1 MPFTVNDLQDL
12 TRILIERPEWLNE
25 MRRILLTNELLAL
38 PSLVQEL
45 AEIQR
50 RTEIELAEFR
60 QRMEAE
66 LAEFRQRTE
75 AELAELRRY
84 VDTRFAELAEIQRRT
99 EIELAEFRQRME
111 AELGEFRQRV
121 EAELAELR
129 RYVDTR
135 FAELAEIQRR
145 SEAELGEFRQRMEA
159 ELAELR
165 RYVDTRF
172 AELAEIQRRSEAEL
186 GEFRQRM
193 EAELAELRRY
203 VDTRFAELAEA
214 QRRIEVELAELRRR
228 TDERFAQLAESQ
240 LRIQEQLLGI
250 KDELADVRGRQ
261 LELEYRIKAAAFF
274 GGWLRKPAVVE
285 ISDIWDQLEEHLDEI
300 DMRRL
305 TAVDL
310 IVRGQLPKKRGGG
323 EVWLAVEVSN
333 VVDLND
339 VERAIERAAL
349 LRRAGLPAIPVVGGK
364 RLTRGAAASVAERRV
379 VLSKGGELVGW
390 DEMLDST
397 LGAS

>member
-66 LAEFRQRTE
+66 LAE
-75 AELAELRRY
+75 LRRY
-84 VDTRFAELAEIQRRT
+84 VDMRFAQ
-99 EIELAEFRQRME
+99 
-111 AELGEFRQRV
+111 LGEAQQRV

-129 RYVDTR
+129 RYVDMR
-135 FAELAEIQRR
+135 FAELAEIQQRT
-145 SEAELGEFRQRMEA
+145 EAELAKLRQRMEA

-165 RYVDTRF
+165 
-172 AELAEIQRRSEAEL
+172 
-186 GEFRQRM
+186 QRM
-193 EAELAELRRY
+193 EAELAEQRRY
-203 VDTRFAELAEA
+203 VDARFAELAEA
-214 QRRIEVELAELRRR
+214 QQRIEVELAELRRR

-323 EVWLAVEVSN
+323 EVWLAVEASN

>member
-12 TRILIERPEWLNE
+12 MRILIERPEWLNE

-60 QRMEAE
+60 QR
-66 LAEFRQRTE
+66 TE

-84 VDTRFAELAEIQRRT
+84 VDMRFAELAEIQRRT
-99 EIELAEFRQRME
+99 
-111 AELGEFRQRV
+111 
-121 EAELAELR
+121 
-129 RYVDTR
+129 
-135 FAELAEIQRR
+135 
-145 SEAELGEFRQRMEA
+145 
-159 ELAELR
+159 
-165 RYVDTRF
+165 
-172 AELAEIQRRSEAEL
+172 EAEL

-214 QRRIEVELAELRRR
+214 QRRTEAELAQFRQRMEAELAELRRYVDMRFAELAEIQRRTEAELAKLRQRMEAELAELRQRMEAELAEQRRYVDARFAELAEAQQRIEVELAELRRR

-240 LRIQEQLLGI
+240 LRIQEQLTGI

-274 GGWLRKPAVVE
+274 GGWLRKPTVVE

-379 VLSKGGELVGW
+379 VLSKGGELIGW
-390 DEMLDST
+390 DEVLDST

>member
-99 EIELAEFRQRME
+99 EVELA
-111 AELGEFRQRV
+111 EFRQRV

-129 RYVDTR
+129 RYVDMR
-135 FAELAEIQRR
+135 FAQ
-145 SEAELGEFRQRMEA
+145 LGEAQQRVEA

-165 RYVDTRF
+165 RYVDMRF
-172 AELAEIQRRSEAEL
+172 AELAEIQRRTEAEL
-186 GEFRQRM
+186 AELRQRM
-193 EAELAELRRY
+193 EAELAEQRRY
-203 VDTRFAELAEA
+203 VDARFAELAEA
-214 QRRIEVELAELRRR
+214 QQRIEVELAELRRR

-261 LELEYRIKAAAFF
+261 LELEYRIKVAAFF

>member
-60 QRMEAE
+60 RRVEAE

-84 VDTRFAELAEIQRRT
+84 VDMRFAELAEIQRRT
-99 EIELAEFRQRME
+99 
-111 AELGEFRQRV
+111 
-121 EAELAELR
+121 
-129 RYVDTR
+129 
-135 FAELAEIQRR
+135 
-145 SEAELGEFRQRMEA
+145 
-159 ELAELR
+159 
-165 RYVDTRF
+165 
-172 AELAEIQRRSEAEL
+172 EAEL

-214 QRRIEVELAELRRR
+214 QRRTEAELAELRRYVDTRFAELAEAQRRTEAELAQFRQRMEAELAELRRYVDTRFAELAEAQQRIEVELAELRRR

-240 LRIQEQLLGI
+240 LRIQEQLIGI

-379 VLSKGGELVGW
+379 VLSKGGELIGW
-390 DEMLDST
+390 DEVLDST

>member
-60 QRMEAE
+60 QRV
-66 LAEFRQRTE
+66 E

-84 VDTRFAELAEIQRRT
+84 VDMRFAELAEIQRRT
-99 EIELAEFRQRME
+99 EAELA
-111 AELGEFRQRV
+111 EFRQRV

-135 FAELAEIQRR
+135 FAELAEAQQRI
-145 SEAELGEFRQRMEA
+145 EVELAEFRQRMEA
-159 ELAELR
+159 ELAE
-165 RYVDTRF
+165 
-172 AELAEIQRRSEAEL
+172 Q
-186 GEFRQRM
+186 
-193 EAELAELRRY
+193 RRY

-214 QRRIEVELAELRRR
+214 QQRIEVELAELRRR

-240 LRIQEQLLGI
+240 LRIQEQLIGI

>member
-1 MPFTVNDLQDL
+1 MPFTVNDLKDL

-60 QRMEAE
+60 QR
-66 LAEFRQRTE
+66 TE

-84 VDTRFAELAEIQRRT
+84 VDMRFAQ
-99 EIELAEFRQRME
+99 
-111 AELGEFRQRV
+111 LGEAQQRV

-129 RYVDTR
+129 RYVDMR

-145 SEAELGEFRQRMEA
+145 TEAELAEFRQRMEA
-159 ELAELR
+159 ELAEQR
-165 RYVDTRF
+165 RYVD
-172 AELAEIQRRSEAEL
+172 
-186 GEFRQRM
+186 M
-193 EAELAELRRY
+193 
-203 VDTRFAELAEA
+203 RFAELAEA
-214 QRRIEVELAELRRR
+214 QQRVEVELAELRRR

-240 LRIQEQLLGI
+240 LRIQEQLIGI

-390 DEMLDST
+390 EEMLDSM

>member
-60 QRMEAE
+60 QRVEAE
-66 LAEFRQRTE
+66 LA
-75 AELAELRRY
+75 
-84 VDTRFAELAEIQRRT
+84 
-99 EIELAEFRQRME
+99 
-111 AELGEFRQRV
+111 EFRQRV

-135 FAELAEIQRR
+135 FAELAEAQRR
-145 SEAELGEFRQRMEA
+145 
-159 ELAELR
+159 
-165 RYVDTRF
+165 T
-172 AELAEIQRRSEAEL
+172 
-186 GEFRQRM
+186 

-214 QRRIEVELAELRRR
+214 QRRTEAELAELRRYVDTRFAELAEAQQRIEVELAELRRR

-240 LRIQEQLLGI
+240 LRIQEQLIGI

-274 GGWLRKPAVVE
+274 GGWLRKPTVVE

-333 VVDLND
+333 LVDLND

-379 VLSKGGELVGW
+379 VLSKGGELIGW
-390 DEMLDST
+390 DEVLDST

>member
-12 TRILIERPEWLNE
+12 TRILIERPEWLSE
-25 MRRILLTNELLAL
+25 VRRIVLTNELLAM
-38 PSLVQEL
+38 PSLIQEL
-45 AEIQR
+45 AEIQQR
-50 RTEIELAEFR
+50 AEVEQAEFR
-60 QRMEAE
+60 KRV
-66 LAEFRQRTE
+66 E

-84 VDTRFAELAEIQRRT
+84 VDKRFAELVEAHQRAEVEQAEFRKRVEAELAELRRYVDMRFAELAEAQ
-99 EIELAEFRQRME
+99 
-111 AELGEFRQRV
+111 QRV

-129 RYVDTR
+129 RYVDMR
-135 FAELAEIQRR
+135 FAELAEAQQRV
-145 SEAELGEFRQRMEA
+145 EA

-165 RYVDTRF
+165 RYVD
-172 AELAEIQRRSEAEL
+172 
-186 GEFRQRM
+186 M
-193 EAELAELRRY
+193 
-203 VDTRFAELAEA
+203 RFAELAEA
-214 QRRIEVELAELRRR
+214 QQRIGIELAELRRR

-240 LRIQEQLLGI
+240 LRIQEQLIGI

-261 LELEYRIKAAAFF
+261 LELDYRIKAVAFF

-285 ISDIWDQLEEHLDEI
+285 VSDIWDRLEAHLDEI
-300 DMRRL
+300 EMRRL

-310 IVRGQLPKKRGGG
+310 IVRGQLPKKRGEA

-333 VVDLND
+333 VVDLSD
-339 VERAIERAAL
+339 VERAVERAAL
-349 LRRAGLPAIPVVGGK
+349 LRRAGLLAIPVVGGK

-390 DEMLDST
+390 DEVLDRI

>member
-1 MPFTVNDLQDL
+1 
-12 TRILIERPEWLNE
+12 
-25 MRRILLTNELLAL
+25 
-38 PSLVQEL
+38 
-45 AEIQR
+45 
-50 RTEIELAEFR
+50 
-60 QRMEAE
+60 
-66 LAEFRQRTE
+66 
-75 AELAELRRY
+75 LAELRRY

-172 AELAEIQRRSEAEL
+172 AELAEAQRRIEV
-186 GEFRQRM
+186 
-193 EAELAELRRY
+193 ELAELRRY

-214 QRRIEVELAELRRR
+214 QQRIEVELAELRRR

>member
-84 VDTRFAELAEIQRRT
+84 VDTRFAELAEIQRR
-99 EIELAEFRQRME
+99 
-111 AELGEFRQRV
+111 
-121 EAELAELR
+121 
-129 RYVDTR
+129 
-135 FAELAEIQRR
+135 
-145 SEAELGEFRQRMEA
+145 
-159 ELAELR
+159 
-165 RYVDTRF
+165 
-172 AELAEIQRRSEAEL
+172 SEAEL

-214 QRRIEVELAELRRR
+214 QRRIEVELAELRRYVDTRFAELAEAQQRIEVELAELRRR

-240 LRIQEQLLGI
+240 LRIQEQLIGI

-274 GGWLRKPAVVE
+274 GGWLRKPTVVE

>member
-50 RTEIELAEFR
+50 RTEVELA
-60 QRMEAE
+60 
-66 LAEFRQRTE
+66 
-75 AELAELRRY
+75 
-84 VDTRFAELAEIQRRT
+84 
-99 EIELAEFRQRME
+99 
-111 AELGEFRQRV
+111 EFRQRV

-129 RYVDTR
+129 RYVDMRFAQLGEAQQRVEAELAELRRYVDMR

-145 SEAELGEFRQRMEA
+145 TEAELAKLRQRMEA

-165 RYVDTRF
+165 QRME
-172 AELAEIQRRSEAEL
+172 AELAEL
-186 GEFRQRM
+186 RQRM
-193 EAELAELRRY
+193 EAELAELRQRMEAELAEQRRY
-203 VDTRFAELAEA
+203 VDARFAELAEA
-214 QRRIEVELAELRRR
+214 QQRIEVELAELRRR

>member
-12 TRILIERPEWLNE
+12 TRILIERPEWLSE
-25 MRRILLTNELLAL
+25 VRRIVLTNELLAM
-38 PSLVQEL
+38 PSLIQEL
-45 AEIQR
+45 AEIQQR
-50 RTEIELAEFR
+50 AEVEQAEFR
-60 QRMEAE
+60 KRV
-66 LAEFRQRTE
+66 E

-84 VDTRFAELAEIQRRT
+84 VDKRFAELAEAQQRAEAEQAEFRKRV
-99 EIELAEFRQRME
+99 EAELAELRRYVDMRF
-111 AELGEFRQRV
+111 AELAEAQQRV

-129 RYVDTR
+129 RYVDMR
-135 FAELAEIQRR
+135 FAELAEAQQRV
-145 SEAELGEFRQRMEA
+145 EA

-165 RYVDTRF
+165 RYVD
-172 AELAEIQRRSEAEL
+172 
-186 GEFRQRM
+186 M
-193 EAELAELRRY
+193 
-203 VDTRFAELAEA
+203 RFAELAEA
-214 QRRIEVELAELRRR
+214 QQRIGIELAELRRR

-240 LRIQEQLLGI
+240 LRIQEQLIGI

-261 LELEYRIKAAAFF
+261 LELDYRIKAVAFF

-285 ISDIWDQLEEHLDEI
+285 VSDIWDQLEAHLDEI
-300 DMRRL
+300 EMRRL

-310 IVRGQLPKKRGGG
+310 IVRGQLPKKRGEA

-333 VVDLND
+333 VVDLSD
-339 VERAIERAAL
+339 VERAVERAAL
-349 LRRAGLPAIPVVGGK
+349 LRRAGLLAIPVVGGK

-390 DEMLDST
+390 DEVLDRI

>member
-38 PSLVQEL
+38 PSLVQ
-45 AEIQR
+45 
-50 RTEIELAEFR
+50 
-60 QRMEAE
+60 
-66 LAEFRQRTE
+66 
-75 AELAELRRY
+75 
-84 VDTRFAELAEIQRRT
+84 ELAEIQRRT

-172 AELAEIQRRSEAEL
+172 AELAEAQRRIEV
-186 GEFRQRM
+186 
-193 EAELAELRRY
+193 ELAELRRY

-214 QRRIEVELAELRRR
+214 QQRIEVELAELRRR

-240 LRIQEQLLGI
+240 LRIQEQLIGI

>member
-1 MPFTVNDLQDL
+1 M
-12 TRILIERPEWLNE
+12 RILIERPEWLNE

-60 QRMEAE
+60 QR
-66 LAEFRQRTE
+66 TE

-84 VDTRFAELAEIQRRT
+84 VDMRFAELAEIQRRT
-99 EIELAEFRQRME
+99 
-111 AELGEFRQRV
+111 
-121 EAELAELR
+121 
-129 RYVDTR
+129 
-135 FAELAEIQRR
+135 
-145 SEAELGEFRQRMEA
+145 
-159 ELAELR
+159 
-165 RYVDTRF
+165 
-172 AELAEIQRRSEAEL
+172 EAEL

-214 QRRIEVELAELRRR
+214 QRRTEAELAKLRQRMEAELAELRQRMEAELAEQRRYVDARFAELAEAQQRIEVELAELRRR

-240 LRIQEQLLGI
+240 LRIQEQLTGI

-274 GGWLRKPAVVE
+274 GGWLRKPTVVE

-379 VLSKGGELVGW
+379 VLSKGGELIGW
-390 DEMLDST
+390 DEVLDST

>member
-172 AELAEIQRRSEAEL
+172 AELAEAQRRIEV
-186 GEFRQRM
+186 
-193 EAELAELRRY
+193 ELAELRRY

-214 QRRIEVELAELRRR
+214 QQRIEVELAELRRR

-240 LRIQEQLLGI
+240 LRIQEQLIGI

-274 GGWLRKPAVVE
+274 GGWLRKPTVVE

>member
-50 RTEIELAEFR
+50 RTEVELA
-60 QRMEAE
+60 
-66 LAEFRQRTE
+66 
-75 AELAELRRY
+75 
-84 VDTRFAELAEIQRRT
+84 
-99 EIELAEFRQRME
+99 
-111 AELGEFRQRV
+111 EFRQRV

-129 RYVDTR
+129 RYVDMR
-135 FAELAEIQRR
+135 FAQ
-145 SEAELGEFRQRMEA
+145 LGEAQQRVEA

-165 RYVDTRF
+165 RYVDMRF
-172 AELAEIQRRSEAEL
+172 AELAEQ
-186 GEFRQRM
+186 
-193 EAELAELRRY
+193 RRY
-203 VDTRFAELAEA
+203 VDARFAELAEA
-214 QRRIEVELAELRRR
+214 QQRIEVELAELRRR

-261 LELEYRIKAAAFF
+261 LELEYRIKVAAFF

>member
-50 RTEIELAEFR
+50 RTEVELA
-60 QRMEAE
+60 
-66 LAEFRQRTE
+66 
-75 AELAELRRY
+75 
-84 VDTRFAELAEIQRRT
+84 
-99 EIELAEFRQRME
+99 
-111 AELGEFRQRV
+111 EFRQRV

-129 RYVDTR
+129 RYVDMRFAQLGEAQQRVEAELAELRRYVDMR

-145 SEAELGEFRQRMEA
+145 TEAELAKLRQRMEAELAKLRQRMEA

-165 RYVDTRF
+165 
-172 AELAEIQRRSEAEL
+172 
-186 GEFRQRM
+186 QRM
-193 EAELAELRRY
+193 EAELAEQRRY
-203 VDTRFAELAEA
+203 VDARFAELAEA
-214 QRRIEVELAELRRR
+214 QQRIEVELAELRRR

>member
-172 AELAEIQRRSEAEL
+172 AELAEAQRRIEV
-186 GEFRQRM
+186 
-193 EAELAELRRY
+193 ELAELRRY

-214 QRRIEVELAELRRR
+214 QQRIEVELAELRRR

>member
-50 RTEIELAEFR
+50 RTEVELA
-60 QRMEAE
+60 
-66 LAEFRQRTE
+66 
-75 AELAELRRY
+75 
-84 VDTRFAELAEIQRRT
+84 
-99 EIELAEFRQRME
+99 
-111 AELGEFRQRV
+111 EFRQRV

-129 RYVDTR
+129 RYVDMRFAQLGEAQQRVEAELAELRRYVDMR

-145 SEAELGEFRQRMEA
+145 TEAELAKLRQRMEAELAKLRQRMEA

-165 RYVDTRF
+165 
-172 AELAEIQRRSEAEL
+172 
-186 GEFRQRM
+186 QRM
-193 EAELAELRRY
+193 EAELAEQRRY
-203 VDTRFAELAEA
+203 VDARFAELAEA
-214 QRRIEVELAELRRR
+214 QQRIEVELAELRRR

-379 VLSKGGELVGW
+379 VLSKGGELVGC

>member
-66 LAEFRQRTE
+66 LAELRRYVDTRFAELAEIQRRTEIELAEFRQRTE

-121 EAELAELR
+121 
-129 RYVDTR
+129 
-135 FAELAEIQRR
+135 
-145 SEAELGEFRQRMEA
+145 EA

>member
-1 MPFTVNDLQDL
+1 V
-12 TRILIERPEWLNE
+12 
-25 MRRILLTNELLAL
+25 
-38 PSLVQEL
+38 
-45 AEIQR
+45 
-50 RTEIELAEFR
+50 
-60 QRMEAE
+60 
-66 LAEFRQRTE
+66 
-75 AELAELRRY
+75 
-84 VDTRFAELAEIQRRT
+84 
-99 EIELAEFRQRME
+99 
-111 AELGEFRQRV
+111 
-121 EAELAELR
+121 
-129 RYVDTR
+129 
-135 FAELAEIQRR
+135 
-145 SEAELGEFRQRMEA
+145 
-159 ELAELR
+159 
-165 RYVDTRF
+165 
-172 AELAEIQRRSEAEL
+172 
-186 GEFRQRM
+186 
-193 EAELAELRRY
+193 RRY

-214 QRRIEVELAELRRR
+214 QQRIEVELAELRRR

-240 LRIQEQLLGI
+240 LRIQEQLIGI

>member
-50 RTEIELAEFR
+50 RTEVELA
-60 QRMEAE
+60 
-66 LAEFRQRTE
+66 
-75 AELAELRRY
+75 
-84 VDTRFAELAEIQRRT
+84 
-99 EIELAEFRQRME
+99 
-111 AELGEFRQRV
+111 EFRQRV

-129 RYVDTR
+129 RYVDMRFAQLGEAQQRVEAELAELRRYVDMR

-145 SEAELGEFRQRMEA
+145 TEAELAELRQRMEA

-165 RYVDTRF
+165 
-172 AELAEIQRRSEAEL
+172 
-186 GEFRQRM
+186 QRM
-193 EAELAELRRY
+193 EAELAEQRRY
-203 VDTRFAELAEA
+203 VDARFAELAEA
-214 QRRIEVELAELRRR
+214 QQRIEVELAELRRR

-240 LRIQEQLLGI
+240 LRIQEQLTGI

>member
-99 EIELAEFRQRME
+99 EVELA
-111 AELGEFRQRV
+111 EFRQRV

-129 RYVDTR
+129 RYVDMRFAQLGEAQQRVEAELAELRRYVDMR

-145 SEAELGEFRQRMEA
+145 TEAELAKLRQRMEA

-165 RYVDTRF
+165 
-172 AELAEIQRRSEAEL
+172 
-186 GEFRQRM
+186 QRM
-193 EAELAELRRY
+193 EAELAEQRRY
-203 VDTRFAELAEA
+203 VDARFAELAEA
-214 QRRIEVELAELRRR
+214 QQRIEVELAELRRR

-261 LELEYRIKAAAFF
+261 LELEYRIKVAAFF

>member
-172 AELAEIQRRSEAEL
+172 AELAE
-186 GEFRQRM
+186 
-193 EAELAELRRY
+193 
-203 VDTRFAELAEA
+203 A
-214 QRRIEVELAELRRR
+214 QQRIEVELAELRRR

-240 LRIQEQLLGI
+240 LRIQEQLIGI

-274 GGWLRKPAVVE
+274 GGWLRKPTVVE

>member
-121 EAELAELR
+121 
-129 RYVDTR
+129 
-135 FAELAEIQRR
+135 
-145 SEAELGEFRQRMEA
+145 EA

>member
-12 TRILIERPEWLNE
+12 TRILIERPEWLSE
-25 MRRILLTNELLAL
+25 VRRIVLTNELLAM
-38 PSLVQEL
+38 PSLIQEL
-45 AEIQR
+45 AEIQQR
-50 RTEIELAEFR
+50 AEVEQAEFR
-60 QRMEAE
+60 KRV
-66 LAEFRQRTE
+66 E

-84 VDTRFAELAEIQRRT
+84 VDKRFAELVEAQQRAEAEQAEFRKRVEAELAELRRYVDMRFAELAEAQ
-99 EIELAEFRQRME
+99 
-111 AELGEFRQRV
+111 QRV

-129 RYVDTR
+129 RYVDMR
-135 FAELAEIQRR
+135 FAELAEAQQRV
-145 SEAELGEFRQRMEA
+145 EA

-165 RYVDTRF
+165 RYVD
-172 AELAEIQRRSEAEL
+172 
-186 GEFRQRM
+186 M
-193 EAELAELRRY
+193 
-203 VDTRFAELAEA
+203 RFAELAEA
-214 QRRIEVELAELRRR
+214 QQRIGIELAELRRR

-240 LRIQEQLLGI
+240 LRIQEQLIGI

-261 LELEYRIKAAAFF
+261 LELDYRIKAVAFF

-285 ISDIWDQLEEHLDEI
+285 VSDIWDQLEAHLDEI
-300 DMRRL
+300 EMRRL

-310 IVRGQLPKKRGGG
+310 IVRGQLPKKRGEA

-333 VVDLND
+333 VVDLSD
-339 VERAIERAAL
+339 VERAVERAAL
-349 LRRAGLPAIPVVGGK
+349 LRRAGLLAIPVVGGK

-390 DEMLDST
+390 DEVLDRI

>member
-1 MPFTVNDLQDL
+1 MPFTVNDLKDL

-60 QRMEAE
+60 QR
-66 LAEFRQRTE
+66 TE

-84 VDTRFAELAEIQRRT
+84 VDMRFAQ
-99 EIELAEFRQRME
+99 
-111 AELGEFRQRV
+111 LGEAQQRV

-129 RYVDTR
+129 RYVDAR
-135 FAELAEIQRR
+135 FAELAEAQRR
-145 SEAELGEFRQRMEA
+145 IEVELAEFRQRMEA
-159 ELAELR
+159 ELAEQR
-165 RYVDTRF
+165 RYVD
-172 AELAEIQRRSEAEL
+172 
-186 GEFRQRM
+186 M
-193 EAELAELRRY
+193 
-203 VDTRFAELAEA
+203 RFAELAEA
-214 QRRIEVELAELRRR
+214 QQRVEVELAELRRR

-240 LRIQEQLLGI
+240 LRIQEQLIGI

-390 DEMLDST
+390 EEMLDSM